1 MAKRIRISN
10 ETVNCY
16 GTWVKTSGVDITQY
30 EKNPVLLWMHWRGV
44 IIGCIKDLKVEG
56 EDITG
61 EPYFD
66 EVREESKQAKLQ
78 FDKGTLKMA
87 SANFDIIE
95 TSEDAALL
103 KPGQTRPTVTKSKLI
118 EVSMVDI
125 GGNDDAITL
134 CHDGKELKLANGE
147 NCKELPLLN
156 QNDNNFNKQT
166 NKNQM
171 NDFEKM
177 IRMLLGMPET
187 ATNLEVQKQ
196 VNILLGYKTANEE
209 LRNQLEGLKLA
220 GITGMVDEAI
230 AQGKL
235 KAEQKEH
242 FMSLGKTMGNDF
254 LKDTLGALASPTKPM
269 TLLGGNG
276 NLDAPAAGTYKK
288 LSEVPDAKIDEIRL
302 NDKQEY
308 MRLYKA
314 EYGVDYKC

>member
-118 EVSMVDI
+118 EVSMVDV

-302 NDKQEY
+302 NNKQEY

>member
-10 ETVNCY
+10 ETLNCY

-66 EVREESKQAKLQ
+66 EVRDESKQAKLQ

-171 NDFEKM
+171 NEFEKM

-196 VNILLGYKTANEE
+196 VNILLGFKSANEE
-209 LRNQLEGLKLA
+209 LRRQMDELKLS
-220 GITGMVDEAI
+220 GITVMVDEAI

-288 LSEVPDAKIDEIRL
+288 LSEVPDSKIDELRL
-302 NDKQEY
+302 NNKQEY

-314 EYGVDYKC
+314 EYGVDYKY